1 MYENIVQKDKNKFLI
16 LFKSIEHSQTQSF
29 CNFVPNVVGSSFLPF
44 KKKIQYKY
52 TVFEWIVTNAELLN
66 LIQVYRAL
74 MDAVV
79 LDWTISLADKDRM
92 KTCVVTYLAQE
103 AKESTTIDPFMPKT
117 RTFLLEN
124 LRPNHV
130 SSSMT
135 SVVEY
140 QLKVG

>member
-1 MYENIVQKDKNKFLI
+1 MQSYLI
-16 LFKSIEHSQTQSF
+16 LFRSIEHSWTQSF
-29 CNFVPNVVGSSFLPF
+29 WIGPFRDHFLGKFNFSTIFFSKIRIFCCSFDCL
-44 KKKIQYKY
+44 I
-52 TVFEWIVTNAELLN
+52 WIVTNVELLN
-66 LIQVYRAL
+66 LFQVYRAL

-130 SSSMT
+130 SSKLFCFPFFWVT
-135 SVVEY
+135 
-140 QLKVG
+140 

>member
-1 MYENIVQKDKNKFLI
+1 
-16 LFKSIEHSQTQSF
+16 
-29 CNFVPNVVGSSFLPF
+29 
-44 KKKIQYKY
+44 
-52 TVFEWIVTNAELLN
+52 
-66 LIQVYRAL
+66 

-117 RTFLLEN
+117 RTFFLEN

-130 SSSMT
+130 SSKLFFRQRSR
-135 SVVEY
+135 E
-140 QLKVG
+140 QKKVASKQVSFTWSRKVIN